1 MLNSLRNAAIAITAT
16 AALVFALPRHARA
29 DATSRPTISAG
40 SGMRPGPAYVI
51 QRFKKAIA
59 QIDLTDDEK
68 PKVNAVFDQANQR
81 GLDLSQTLAD
91 MQPQDRY
98 PKLAAFSKEIRQDL
112 AGVLTDDQM
121 KTLDQKL
128 GSDGGQRPAAPQN
141 AGGMLETVQQA
152 LAKLDLSDDQKQQVK
167 DLISSAREKFA
178 DIRKSAAAG
187 ADVQQELQQARKD
200 LRDKLQT
207 ILTPDQ
213 MQTFMASMQQSFQ
226 RRAHSSSGSAD
237 SPAENKP
244 ADLQFTGPA
253 VGSPVPATPIL
264 EANGRLFS
272 PSQYKGH
279 VLVLEFGSM
288 SCPVFRSH
296 AQDMEK
302 LKFIEGPRAFF
313 LIVYTREAFPAGDK
327 NVERNTQEGVS
338 IPQTTT
344 VDDRKAQALEAQREL
359 RITIP
364 MAVDPMDDAVS
375 KTYGGF
381 PNGAVVIGKDGAIAA
396 RQEWTN
402 PDTLRQMIDDAFN
415 AQESPGH

>member
-1 MLNSLRNAAIAITAT
+1 
-16 AALVFALPRHARA
+16 
-29 DATSRPTISAG
+29 
-40 SGMRPGPAYVI
+40 
-51 QRFKKAIA
+51 
-59 QIDLTDDEK
+59 
-68 PKVNAVFDQANQR
+68 
-81 GLDLSQTLAD
+81 
-91 MQPQDRY
+91 
-98 PKLAAFSKEIRQDL
+98 
-112 AGVLTDDQM
+112 
-121 KTLDQKL
+121 
-128 GSDGGQRPAAPQN
+128 
-141 AGGMLETVQQA
+141 
-152 LAKLDLSDDQKQQVK
+152 
-167 DLISSAREKFA
+167 
-178 DIRKSAAAG
+178 
-187 ADVQQELQQARKD
+187 
-200 LRDKLQT
+200 
-207 ILTPDQ
+207 
-213 MQTFMASMQQSFQ
+213 
-226 RRAHSSSGSAD
+226 
-237 SPAENKP
+237 
-244 ADLQFTGPA
+244 
-253 VGSPVPATPIL
+253 
-264 EANGRLFS
+264 
-272 PSQYKGH
+272 
-279 VLVLEFGSM
+279 M